1 VGPNRIASGGDD
13 SLRQFPANVSVD
25 AYRLSVGNNEL
36 LAWQDASIYTR
47 LDDIPDLTC
56 NSSTARVLGSGGR
69 WSICITAVFTCSIP
83 ALCSDDAT
91 AISPTISVTLFTEA
105 FIASRLV

>member
-1 VGPNRIASGGDD
+1 MVGPHRIASGGDD

-56 NSSTARVLGSGGR
+56 NSSTARVLGSDI
-69 WSICITAVFTCSIP
+69 ICGAIDTACVAQAV
-83 ALCSDDAT
+83 ALGEFQAPSMIA
-91 AISPTISVTLFTEA
+91 PTDMPFS
-105 FIASRLV
+105 